1 MILPSF
7 RASQVGTVPGPELPC
22 WVVAGPTQSGPYTLE
37 LGMGL
42 LVDRLALSGPWSIV
56 ELLTMPPPGL
66 SACPQAVAGNLCF
79 MASRSS

>member
-42 LVDRLALSGPWSIV
+42 LVDRLASSSWPRRCREGWGTRSMGEDFNKSSIFQR
-56 ELLTMPPPGL
+56 LG
-66 SACPQAVAGNLCF
+66 
-79 MASRSS
+79 